1 MDHGA
6 TVLFWN
12 ETLLSDKLPRLYSY
26 ARDKTISGAK
36 FLTQENILT
45 HFRLPLSL
53 QAYQE
58 LSKLQSF
65 IQQIQMPQ
73 NPGKDI
79 WHYQWG
85 NSYTSTKLYHFP
97 YRNFHPPKPFIWIWL
112 WDSKCSNKLR
122 VFVWLLLMDRLNT
135 SLLKR
140 KKNQSTRQQLRLC
153 SMLRQPRRNSPPPL
167 LCMPLQLR
175 MLATFTNQV
184 GHTPELLR
192 NGLSKNKHHSPVH
205 GIHNYCGMPHM
216 VTPAVFSKNT
226 STENALPQHGITS

>member
-45 HFRLPLSL
+45 HFHLPLSL

-112 WDSKCSNKLR
+112 WVSKCSNKLR
-122 VFVWLLLMDRLNT
+122 VFVWLLLTDRLNT

-140 KKNQSTRQQLRLC
+140 KKKSKYKATTTIVFYAQATEKKQPSTSSLHASSAKNVGNIYKSSGTYTRASTKWTQQKQTPLT
-153 SMLRQPRRNSPPPL
+153 SSWNS
-167 LCMPLQLR
+167 Q
-175 MLATFTNQV
+175 
-184 GHTPELLR
+184 LLR
-192 NGLSKNKHHSPVH
+192 HATYGYPCC
-205 GIHNYCGMPHM
+205 I
-216 VTPAVFSKNT
+216 
-226 STENALPQHGITS
+226 

>member
-1 MDHGA
+1 MALPMG
-6 TVLFWN
+6 
-12 ETLLSDKLPRLYSY
+12 ELLHINK
-26 ARDKTISGAK
+26 A
-36 FLTQENILT
+36 
-45 HFRLPLSL
+45 LPLSL
-53 QAYQE
+53 QKFPSTQT
-58 LSKLQSF
+58 LHLDLVMGLQM
-65 IQQIQMPQ
+65 QQQAQGLCLASVDGPI
-73 NPGKDI
+73 K
-79 WHYQWG
+79 HKK
-85 NSYTSTKLYHFP
+85 STQK
-97 YRNFHPPKPFIWIWL
+97 
-112 WDSKCSNKLR
+112 
-122 VFVWLLLMDRLNT
+122 
-135 SLLKR
+135 

-216 VTPAVFSKNT
+216 VAPAVFSKNT